1 MANSLL
7 RLSSSSSSSSS
18 SSATTISLSLPS
30 TAAATAL
37 LTATS
42 KTSTMCVF
50 SLIYKFIIMS
60 LCCSMVS
67 GRRHSPLFV
76 EEAGGGS
83 RRNSKSDHTKL
94 LIFVGGSDGLRHYL
108 TALKHP
114 VDFLSLRTVNES
126 SGNFSLMEHSK
137 FCIKDIITYYMN
149 CLSRLLRKWPMA
161 TYAKIEILKVLF
173 FVTINLKIL
182 LQQRIVIRKQR
193 RSIVN
198 RFI

>member
-7 RLSSSSSSSSS
+7 RLSSSSSST
-18 SSATTISLSLPS
+18 TTISLSLPS

-83 RRNSKSDHTKL
+83 RRNSKSDHIK
-94 LIFVGGSDGLRHYL
+94 
-108 TALKHP
+108 
-114 VDFLSLRTVNES
+114 VDFQSNKYIKQKFWKHNTLSSNES
-126 SGNFSLMEHSK
+126 LENCSLMEIMIHRFVESNTGSIRCTRHYTK
-137 FCIKDIITYYMN
+137 IKISEKEVRKAAARFEMKSDVNSM
-149 CLSRLLRKWPMA
+149 LL
-161 TYAKIEILKVLF
+161 TF
-173 FVTINLKIL
+173 FGLPRHVFSSL
-182 LQQRIVIRKQR
+182 
-193 RSIVN
+193 
-198 RFI
+198 